1 MARQSINTGATAND
15 GTGDTLRQ
23 AGAKI
28 NQNFEELYSLYG
40 GDSIDAAGFP
50 ALTDSGIDFIEGV
63 YRVKVG
69 VETLTAKRTADF
81 PDASGTIVI
90 DAATQTLTNKTLTTP
105 RLNAPQIQDLKIFDA
120 DSSNVYQI
128 IPGSLTSTHNINI
141 PSLTDSDTFVLAATT
156 QNLTNKTIT
165 TPTIVNAI
173 IHGHLRDSADAD
185 VIHFN
190 SVASAVNHLDISN
203 AATGGNPL
211 ISVEGDD
218 SDVNLDLS
226 GVGTGAVE
234 FTSKIA
240 YEPTNVTSDGTVAT
254 NSHSLI
260 ICNKGSTLALTL
272 ANGTVPGEVKIFT
285 NKGAGAAQI
294 TPTSFVQGT
303 RVDVNQYGA
312 ANFIWDGSNWYLTG
326 YSRDS
331 DVTIQA

>member
-1 MARQSINTGATAND
+1 MARQTINTGATAND

-50 ALTDSGIDFIEGV
+50 SLTDSGIDFISGSF
-63 YRVKVG
+63 RVKVSTD
-69 VETLTAKRTADF
+69 TLTAKRTADF

-90 DAATQTLTNKTLTTP
+90 DTNTQTLTNKTLTEP
-105 RLNAPQIQDLKIFDA
+105 RVNAPQIQDLKIFDN

-128 IPGSLTSTHNINI
+128 IPGALTSTHYINI
-141 PSLTDSDTFVLAATT
+141 PSLTDSDAFVLANTT
-156 QNLTNKTIT
+156 QTLTNKTLT
-165 TPTIVNAI
+165 APTIKNAI

-185 VIHFN
+185 VMRFV
-190 SVASAVNHLDISN
+190 STASAINHIKIQN
-203 AATGGNPL
+203 AATGGHPL
-211 ISVEGDD
+211 FSVEGDD
-218 SDVNLDLS
+218 TNINLDLS
-226 GVGTGAVE
+226 GAGTGAVE

-240 YEPTNVTSDGTVAT
+240 YEPTTVTADGTIAT

-272 ANGTVPGEVKIFT
+272 ANGTVTGEVKIFT
-285 NKGAGAAQI
+285 NKGAGTAQI
-294 TPTSFVQGT
+294 TPTSFAQGS
-303 RVDVNQYGA
+303 RVDVSQYGA
-312 ANFIWDGSNWYLTG
+312 SNFIWDGANWYLTG

-331 DVTIQA
+331 DVTIQP